1 MTRRP
6 ASGPV
11 ALVSRLRWDAS
22 APQDVDAAGIE
33 VPHVR
38 GVPIVD
44 DELLAS
50 TPDRRRSWP
59 NRAGI
64 LEQGSPADVVD
75 WQTELAPDPGEG
87 RIVRHGGPTPSDF
100 IERLAWFRR
109 FLKSLVQVGG
119 VSVPVEPEGLC
130 GIVMTRGVGGD
141 RIAAA
146 QALHP
151 GSLMLLPRRL
161 GEFPGGLQLKLTGE
175 AWAQPEA
182 YAGAVRD
189 VLNGKG

>member
-1 MTRRP
+1 MTHSRAPGPP
-6 ASGPV
+6 A
-11 ALVSRLRWDAS
+11 LISRLRWDAS
-22 APQDVDAAGIE
+22 APESVDDAFIE

-38 GVPIVD
+38 GVPIID
-44 DELLAS
+44 DELVAS
-50 TPDRRRSWP
+50 APDRRRSWP

-64 LEQGSPADVVD
+64 LEQGSPVDVVD
-75 WQTELAPDPGEG
+75 WQAELAPDPGEG

-100 IERLAWFRR
+100 AERLTWFRR

-119 VSVPVEPEGLC
+119 VSVPIEPEGLC

-146 QALHP
+146 RALHP
-151 GSLMLLPRRL
+151 GSLTLLPRRL

-175 AWAQPEA
+175 AWAQLEA